1 MGGIRTYGIIAI
13 LVALT
18 SNLYAQESGD
28 PVSQSTTSTG
38 DGGQKLVLAQGT
50 TVHLQLSEDIASNTY
65 KRGDRFKL
73 RVVEPVI
80 IHGTEVIHRDAYA
93 EGQVVDA
100 RKPGISGAPGV
111 LILTARFVQAGNIK
125 VKLRS
130 YSGGTG
136 KDRLAAANA
145 VGVTIGFPAMFI
157 KGRNVVV
164 PTGMDVFAQVIE
176 DTVFSTDENH
186 QEFVHEDQGKQ

>member
-1 MGGIRTYGIIAI
+1 MGGVVRSS
-13 LVALT
+13 VVVVLT
-18 SNLYAQESGD
+18 MISLQLHAQESTAQLGLTASN
-28 PVSQSTTSTG
+28 PG
-38 DGGQKLVLAQGT
+38 IQKLILAEGAI
-50 TVHLQLSEDIASNTY
+50 VHLQLSEDVASNTH
-65 KRGDRFKL
+65 KRGDHFKL
-73 RVVEPVI
+73 RLVEPVI
-80 IHGTEVIHRDAYA
+80 INGLEVIHEGAYA

-111 LILTARFVQAGNIK
+111 LILTARFVQADNIK

-157 KGRNVVV
+157 KGRNIVM
-164 PTGMDVFAQVIE
+164 PTGMDVFAQVVE

-186 QEFVHEDQGKQ
+186 QELAHEGHGK